1 MAIRRLISAILT
13 VGLMLAVG
21 LPNRTA
27 QSGRPLFANQDRQQ
41 PRIPLPDEP
50 ISLQSDLVDI
60 LFTATDANNRFIT
73 DLTQDAIEVFED
85 GVAQPIQF
93 FARNN
98 EVPMVLALV
107 IDFSGSQ
114 EFNWPKEREAAEKFF
129 QEFFRWGTDYAAI
142 LTFRGTVKLIRGL
155 TSNEQ
160 RLISGLRL
168 LVRTDEGYA
177 SQGSSVYDAAYTAIQ
192 EVLNGTTAQRI
203 LQRYDRRVRRALI
216 LITDGHDTSS
226 VMKLSD
232 VIEQA
237 QRANVMIFPIGIS
250 DSFRFADVN
259 AAILDQMAEATG
271 GQAFYPKA
279 PEQLR
284 TAFRQIADEL
294 SSQYIV
300 AYYPTNTAR
309 DGAWRKVQISVKGRP
324 NVTTS
329 HRAGYYAP
337 KR

>member
-1 MAIRRLISAILT
+1 MAMQRFIYALITFA
-13 VGLMLAVG
+13 LMMAMG
-21 LPNRTA
+21 LPNLTA
-27 QSGRPLFANQDRQQ
+27 QSGRPLFANQDRPQTQ
-41 PRIPLPDEP
+41 AQLPDEP
-50 ISLQSDLVDI
+50 IALQSDLVDI
-60 LFTATDANNRFIT
+60 VFTATDANNRFIT

-85 GVAQPIQF
+85 GVLQPIEF

-142 LTFRGTVKLIRGL
+142 LTFRGTVRLARGL
-155 TSNEQ
+155 TSSEQ
-160 RLISGLRL
+160 RLTSGLRM

-177 SQGSSVYDAAYTAIQ
+177 SQGSSIYDAAYIAIR
-192 EVLNGTTAQRI
+192 EVLDGTTAQRI

-237 QRANVMIFPIGIS
+237 QRANVMIFPIGLS

-259 AAILDQMAEATG
+259 ATILDQMAEASG

-279 PEQLR
+279 AEQLR
-284 TAFRQIADEL
+284 VAFKQIADEL

-309 DGAWRKVQISVKGRP
+309 DGAWRKIQISVKGRP